1 MRFMILHMADKT
13 TEAGV
18 LPREKQLAEIEI
30 RRVYEA
36 DDFGAEFTAELRE
49 AEERMRDQIAARPAP
64 ATAAKPG

>member
-18 LPREKQLAEIEI
+18 LPSEKQLAEIEI

-36 DDFGAEFTAELRE
+36 EDFGAEFTAELRE
-49 AEERMRDQIAARPAP
+49 AEERLRTQIAETPDS
-64 ATAAKPG
+64 GS